1 MLCTSPKEQEGDM
14 TEDDLLHYRV
24 DQLEDKVN
32 RIEKMIFG
40 ALISIAG
47 FGLSILWLL
56 MDLPSKIQPQRYE
69 TKNSQNNS

>member
-1 MLCTSPKEQEGDM
+1 MLCTSPKEQEGNM

>member
-1 MLCTSPKEQEGDM
+1 M

-56 MDLPSKIQPQRYE
+56 MDLPSKIQTPRYE

>member
-1 MLCTSPKEQEGDM
+1 MNQH
-14 TEDDLLHYRV
+14 DLFEYRV
-24 DQLEDKVN
+24 EQLEKKVN
-32 RIEKMIFG
+32 KIEQMIFG

-69 TKNSQNNS
+69 TKNSQNNNG